1 MVILFNKLIYNDK
14 RILGLALAWI
24 LSWSIF
30 AVDQL
35 FNTYKY
41 ISLQNNMSSVALPG
55 KTVIEKN
62 GTKFMVDD
70 KQVSNQIQAEQRDL
84 CGEDKFWEEVELS
97 ISPKRKS
104 LIVQFPEKISIK
116 DSGIRS
122 IFLQAIPKTSAYRS
136 LGTSFHMHSLSQ
148 VKLKL
153 SEESQEINL
162 QLLDGLETEY
172 SQVVDSWR
180 IKIAVH
186 STKKDNCYVSEF
198 LEINTSN
205 YDNISNLNTFY
216 ESEILEPVFEDSF
229 QHTEVNEQP
238 YLENFFLL
246 QKLKQLN
253 PLLPEVH
260 EAALALLS
268 YTVWPEEDKYV
279 ISEIQNRHK
288 LHDKVV
294 FGLFGDVIDD
304 DLKSVNKIIH
314 VLNIIAPDLDISY
327 SSKASEVNLP
337 IHFAPCTELLSYYVN
352 QCEGYAVGIYYHP
365 STFSEKARGK
375 FGYIWIDSRYK
386 SGFRQSVLI
395 HEIGHALGLGHNL
408 CTDSVMS
415 YSDFRNEPEY
425 FTAVDLMQLRLLY
438 DKRLVNYEK
447 APSIMTKLNLDPLKY
462 KEYKSDKSSMCFVKQ
477 SGWNDLINFQQ
488 GNISLQELKGNL
500 NG

>member
-1 MVILFNKLIYNDK
+1 MTY
-14 RILGLALAWI
+14 RILGLAFTWI

-35 FNTYKY
+35 SKTYEIITLEKN
-41 ISLQNNMSSVALPG
+41 ISSVALPG

-70 KQVSNQIQAEQRDL
+70 KLAANHIQAEQRDL
-84 CGEDKFWEEVELS
+84 CGEDKFWEEVELA
-97 ISPKRKS
+97 ISPNRKS
-104 LIVQFPEKISIK
+104 IIVQFPEKISIK
-116 DSGIRS
+116 NSGIKS
-122 IFLQAIPKTSAYRS
+122 VYLQAIPQTVAYRS
-136 LGTSFHMHSLSQ
+136 LSTSFHMHSISQ
-148 VKLKL
+148 IKLKL
-153 SEESQEINL
+153 SERSQEVGL
-162 QLLDGLETEY
+162 QLINGLETDY
-172 SQVVDSWR
+172 SQIVDSWS
-180 IKIAVH
+180 IKIAAN
-186 STKKDNCYVSEF
+186 SIKKDNCYESEF

-216 ESEILEPVFEDSF
+216 VPEVLEPVFEDSH
-229 QHTEVNEQP
+229 QHLEVNEQD
-238 YLENFFLL
+238 YLENFFLI

-288 LHDKVV
+288 FHGKVV

-314 VLNIIAPDLDISY
+314 VLNIVAPDLDISY
-327 SSKASEVNLP
+327 SNKATEVNLP
-337 IHFAPCTELLSYYVN
+337 IHFAPCTQLLSSNVN
-352 QCEGYAVGIYYHP
+352 GCEGYAVGIYYHAN
-365 STFSEKARGK
+365 TFNEKARGK
-375 FGYIWIDSRYK
+375 YGYIWIDSRYK

-425 FTAVDLMQLRLLY
+425 FTAIDLMQLRLLY
-438 DKRLVNYEK
+438 DKRLVDFEK
-447 APSIMTKLNLDPLKY
+447 APSIVTKLGLDPVKY
-462 KEYKSDKSSMCFVKQ
+462 KKYKSDKSSMCFAKD
-477 SGWNDLINFQQ
+477 SGWNELINFQQ

>member
-1 MVILFNKLIYNDK
+1 MHKTKMIIFITW
-14 RILGLALAWI
+14 IMAWT
-24 LSWSIF
+24 SI
-30 AVDQL
+30 AIEQL
-35 FNTYKY
+35 TLTHKY
-41 ISLQNNMSSVALPG
+41 ISLEQNISSVALPG

-70 KQVSNQIQAEQRDL
+70 KLASKHIQAEQRDL
-84 CGEDKFWEEVELS
+84 CGEDKFWEEVELA

-104 LIVQFPEKISIK
+104 IIVQFPEKISIK
-116 DSGIRS
+116 DSGIKS
-122 IFLQAIPKTSAYRS
+122 VYLQAIPRTVAYRS
-136 LGTSFHMHSLSQ
+136 LSTSFHMHSISQ
-148 VKLKL
+148 IKLRL
-153 SEESQEINL
+153 SETSQEVSL
-162 QLLDGLETEY
+162 QLINGLETNY
-172 SQVVDSWR
+172 SEFVDSWS
-180 IKIAVH
+180 IKIIAN
-186 STKKDNCYVSEF
+186 SIKKDNCYISEF

-205 YDNISNLNTFY
+205 YDNITNLDTFY
-216 ESEILEPVFEDSF
+216 ESEILEPVFEASY
-229 QHTEVNEQP
+229 QHTETDEEA
-238 YLENFFLL
+238 YMENFFLI

-253 PLLPEVH
+253 SFLPEVH
-260 EAALALLS
+260 EAALTLLS

-279 ISEIQNRHK
+279 VSEIQNRNK

-304 DLKSVNKIIH
+304 DLKSVNTIIH

-337 IHFAPCTELLSYYVN
+337 IHFAPCTELLSSHVN
-352 QCEGYAVGIYYHP
+352 GCEGYAVGIYYHP
-365 STFSEKARGK
+365 HTFDQSSRGK

-415 YSDFRNEPEY
+415 YSDFSNEPEY
-425 FTAVDLMQLRLLY
+425 FTAIDLMQLRLLY
-438 DKRLVNYEK
+438 DKRLVNFEK
-447 APSIMTKLNLDPLKY
+447 APSIVTKLGLDPVKY
-462 KEYKSDKSSMCFVKQ
+462 KEYKSDKSSMCFAKD